1 MTTELV
7 LLLCVF
13 AFVTAGAIFGEKGP
27 FGVLQSATPRLGA
40 RLEQNLA
47 IGHGFRVRNFDG
59 SLQPTQ
65 WQAPQAKAPNGK
77 L

>member
-1 MTTELV
+1 MATELV

-27 FGVLQSATPRLGA
+27 FGVLASSSPRLGA
-40 RLEQNLA
+40 RLEQNIA
-47 IGHGFRVRNFDG
+47 IGQQFKVRDENGD
-59 SLQPTQ
+59 SNPTQ
-65 WQAPQAKAPNGK
+65 WHAPVGAAPTGK

>member
-27 FGVLQSATPRLGA
+27 FAVLQSSSPSLGA
-40 RLEQNLA
+40 RLEQNIA
-47 IGHGFRVRNFDG
+47 IGHEFRVRSDDG
-59 SLQPTQ
+59 SQNRTR
-65 WQAPQAKAPNGK
+65 WQAPQGPAPTGK

>member
-13 AFVTAGAIFGEKGP
+13 AFVTAGAIFGDKGP
-27 FGVLQSATPRLGA
+27 FAVLQKSSPRLGA
-40 RLEQNLA
+40 RLEQNIA
-47 IGHGFRVRNFDG
+47 IGHEFRVRTDDG
-59 SLQPTQ
+59 SQNRLEWKPPQGPAPT
-65 WQAPQAKAPNGK
+65 GK

>member
-13 AFVTAGAIFGEKGP
+13 AFVTAGAIFGDKGP
-27 FGVLQSATPRLGA
+27 FGVLASSSPRLGA
-40 RLEQNLA
+40 RLEQNIA
-47 IGHGFRVRNFDG
+47 TGRNFKVRDQNG
-59 SLQPTQ
+59 DLNSTQ
-65 WQAPQAKAPNGK
+65 WTPPSSAAPTGQ

>member
-27 FGVLQSATPRLGA
+27 FRVLASSTPRLGA
-40 RLEQNLA
+40 RIEQNLA
-47 IGHGFRVRNFDG
+47 IGYQFKVRDENGDQG
-59 SLQPTQ
+59 PTK
-65 WQAPQAKAPNGK
+65 WIAPQAKPSNGK

>member
-13 AFVTAGAIFGEKGP
+13 AFVTAGAIFGDKGP
-27 FGVLQSATPRLGA
+27 FGVLKSTTPRLGA

-47 IGHGFRVRNFDG
+47 IGHSFRVRDPNG
-59 SLQPTQ
+59 NLNAVQ
-65 WQAPQAKAPNGK
+65 WQPPQAPAPNGK